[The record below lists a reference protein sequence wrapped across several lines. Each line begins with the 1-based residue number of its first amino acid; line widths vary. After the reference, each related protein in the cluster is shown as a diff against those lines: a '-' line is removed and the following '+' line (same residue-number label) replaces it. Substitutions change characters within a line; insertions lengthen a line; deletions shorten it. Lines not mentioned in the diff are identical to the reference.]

1 MAKNKKYRKQTQ
13 ATPQNIQTASTYLP
27 WGLWGTE
34 ATTQINNPT
43 DARGWI
49 QRYYDMLETDTVTRA
64 FSTVLQL
71 LLTSL
76 TFEIK
81 SNDEDDGDSFHE
93 IAEKM
98 FTDWAG
104 GDFKDFLRNYVSTFL
119 YGFSLFEMVLRKG
132 ETGYEVDDL
141 CFHPQRYLTAKFK
154 DSYTLEGFDS
164 LLTQETIQL
173 AQSVYA
179 KGIGNFNIS
188 AYGESLLK
196 PAYFHFKNK
205 CFYLTKENRQVQINL
220 EGVPIFTFDNTK
232 KNKDNIEAD
241 KARLMAEAN
250 RYKAGLVTGLIMGS
264 APHTDDEGRM
274 SNIKREDVRLMSV
287 EGSKFIDTNT
297 LIQREENSIARAL
310 MAGFLVMVGQD
321 SGSYALSKDTTSM
334 FKLLVE
340 GIAQHLCDTFNHQVI
355 KPLWVLNGQPFEYL
369 PELTYDSVDLTL
381 DGMATFINALS
392 GAGIVLTESQED
404 YLFEY
409 GGLPKPEAE
418 ERLKMQEDALMMN
431 PMMQGNTQNEDI
443 STDAGQQPRTTED
456 T

>member
-81 SNDEDDGDSFHE
+81 SNDEDDGDELHE
-93 IAEKM
+93 IAEQM

-119 YGFSLFEMVLRKG
+119 YGFSLFELVLRKG

-141 CFHPQRYLTAKFK
+141 CFHPQRYLTAKFA
-154 DSYTLEGFDS
+154 DQYTLEGFDS
-164 LLTQETIQL
+164 LLTTDTIELSQC
-173 AQSVYA
+173 VYA
-179 KGIGNFNIS
+179 KGIGNYNNS

-196 PAYFHFKNK
+196 SAYFHFKNK
-205 CFYLTKENRQVQINL
+205 CFYLTKENRQVQVNL
-220 EGVPIFTFDNTK
+220 EGVPIFTFDNTGSEEK
-232 KNKDNIEAD
+232 IRKDVE
-241 KARLMAEAN
+241 RLSAQAI
-250 RYKAGLVTGLIMGS
+250 RYKSGLVDGLIIGS
-264 APHTDDEGRM
+264 APYMDAEGKPTNTR
-274 SNIKREDVRLMSV
+274 REEVHLMSV

-297 LIQREENSIARAL
+297 LINREENSIARAL

-355 KPLWVLNGQPFEYL
+355 KPLWVLNAQPFEYL

>member
-93 IAEKM
+93 IAEQM

-119 YGFSLFEMVLRKG
+119 YGFSLFELVLRKG

-164 LLTQETIQL
+164 LLAQDTIQL
-173 AQSVYA
+173 SQSVYA

-196 PAYFHFKNK
+196 SAYFHFKNK
-205 CFYLTKENRQVQINL
+205 CFYLTKENRQVQVNL
-220 EGVPIFTFDNTK
+220 EGVPIFTFDNTGSEEKIK
-232 KNKDNIEAD
+232 KDVE
-241 KARLMAEAN
+241 RLSAQAV
-250 RYKAGLVTGLIMGS
+250 RYKSGLVDGLIIGS
-264 APHTDDEGRM
+264 APYMDAEGKM
-274 SNIKREDVRLMSV
+274 TNVKREDVHLMSV

-340 GIAQHLCDTFNHQVI
+340 GIAQHLCDTFNHQII

>member
-81 SNDEDDGDSFHE
+81 SNDEDDGDELHK
-93 IAEKM
+93 IAEQM

-119 YGFSLFEMVLRKG
+119 YGFSLFELVLRKG
-132 ETGYEVDDL
+132 ETGYEVDNL
-141 CFHPQRYLTAKFK
+141 NFHPQRYLTAKFA
-154 DSYTLEGFDS
+154 DQYTLEGFDS
-164 LLTQETIQL
+164 LLTTDTIELSQC
-173 AQSVYA
+173 VYA
-179 KGIGNFNIS
+179 KGIGNYNNS

-196 PAYFHFKNK
+196 SAYFHFKNK
-205 CFYLTKENRQVQINL
+205 CFYLTKENRQVQVNL
-220 EGVPIFTFDNTK
+220 EGVPIFTFDNTGSEEK
-232 KNKDNIEAD
+232 IRKDVERLSAQ
-241 KARLMAEAN
+241 AR
-250 RYKAGLVTGLIMGS
+250 RYKSGLVDGLIIGS
-264 APHTDDEGRM
+264 APYMDAEGKPTNTR
-274 SNIKREDVRLMSV
+274 REDVHLMSV
-287 EGSKFIDTNT
+287 EGSKFIDTNA
-297 LIQREENSIARAL
+297 LINREENSIARAL

-418 ERLKMQEDALMMN
+418 ERLKLEADALMMN
-431 PMMQGNTQNEDI
+431 PMVGTPKPPINNELAD
-443 STDAGQQPRTTED
+443 DAE
-456 T
+456 

>member
-93 IAEKM
+93 IAEQM

-119 YGFSLFEMVLRKG
+119 YGFSLFELVLRKG

-164 LLTQETIQL
+164 LLAQDTIQL
-173 AQSVYA
+173 SQSVYA

-196 PAYFHFKNK
+196 SAYFHFKNK
-205 CFYLTKENRQVQINL
+205 CFYLTKENRQVQVNL
-220 EGVPIFTFDNTK
+220 EGVPIFTFDNTGSEEKIK
-232 KNKDNIEAD
+232 KDVE
-241 KARLMAEAN
+241 RLSAQAI
-250 RYKAGLVTGLIMGS
+250 RYKSGLVDGLIIGS
-264 APHTDDEGRM
+264 APYMDAEGKPTNTR
-274 SNIKREDVRLMSV
+274 REDVHLMSV

-340 GIAQHLCDTFNHQVI
+340 GIAQHLCDTFNHQII

-392 GAGIVLTESQED
+392 GAGIVLTESQEN

-443 STDAGQQPRTTED
+443 STDAGQQPRTTQD

>member
-81 SNDEDDGDSFHE
+81 SNDEDNGDGFHE
-93 IAEKM
+93 IAEQM

-119 YGFSLFEMVLRKG
+119 YGFSLFELVLRKG
-132 ETGYEVDDL
+132 ETGYEVDNL

-173 AQSVYA
+173 SQSVYA
-179 KGIGNFNIS
+179 KGIGNYNNS
-188 AYGESLLK
+188 AYGESLLRS
-196 PAYFHFKNK
+196 AYFHFKNK
-205 CFYLTKENRQVQINL
+205 CFYLTKENRQVQVNL
-220 EGVPIFTFDNTK
+220 EGVPIFTFDNTGSEEKIK
-232 KNKDNIEAD
+232 KDVE
-241 KARLMAEAN
+241 RLSAQAI
-250 RYKAGLVTGLIMGS
+250 RYKSGLVDGLIIGS
-264 APHTDDEGRM
+264 APYMDAEGKPTNTR
-274 SNIKREDVRLMSV
+274 REEVHLMSV
-287 EGSKFIDTNT
+287 EGSKFIDTNA
-297 LIQREENSIARAL
+297 LINREENSIARAL